1 MIAKFPHYQQPDHKD
16 CGPTCLKIVA
26 KHYGKVVSL
35 PEIRLLAETSRRGSN
50 LLSLC
55 DAAEKMGFRATGV
68 RINYPTLVEEVPL
81 PCVLHWSN
89 HHYVVAYKVKKNKVY
104 LSDPARGLMVVDQA
118 TFLTKW
124 IGRNADEGTP
134 EGIALLLEPTPTF
147 YKNDWE
153 TEEKHSF
160 SYLYKYLF
168 RYKNLLFQLVLGLA
182 AGSLL
187 QLIFPFLTQSIV
199 DVGIQNQDIGF
210 IYLIL
215 LAQLMLFVGS
225 ISVEVIR
232 GWVLLHLSTRISISL
247 VSDFFIKLM
256 RLPIS
261 FFDTRITG
269 DIMQRINDHQRIERL
284 LTNTSLSTLFSFA
297 NILVFSLVLAYYSL
311 TIFTIFLIGSVL
323 YILWIVVFLK
333 RRKQID
339 YLQFSHVAEEQ
350 SKVIE
355 LINGMQEIKLHNAEK
370 QKRWGWEF
378 IQIRLYKVAMK
389 TLALEQTQSVGSRF
403 INQLQNIIITVV
415 AATLVVSGEL
425 TLGMM
430 LAIQYIIGQ
439 LNAPVVQIVGFIQ
452 LVQDAQISLERLG
465 EIHHKEDEEPQ
476 HEQKLTDIPI
486 HSDITV
492 NNLSFKYAGTDEP
505 VLKGLDLVIPA
516 QKITAIVGAS
526 GSGKT
531 TLMKL
536 LMKFYEPQRGEIKLG
551 NIHLDH
557 IAQHTWRAHFGV
569 VMQEGYLFN
578 DTIAANIAVGDD
590 YVDKRKLQ
598 RAVEIANIKDFIE
611 GLPKSYNTKIG
622 NEGIGIS
629 TGQKQ
634 RILIARAVY
643 KDPDIIFFD
652 EATSALDANN
662 ERIIMDNLNT
672 FFQGKTVIIIAHRL
686 STVSNADQIVVLDQG
701 EIVETGNHQSLVSE
715 RNGYY
720 TLVKNQLEL

>member
-1 MIAKFPHYQQPDHKD
+1 MASFPHHQQPDYKD

-26 KHYGKVVSL
+26 KHYGKVIAL
-35 PEIRLLAETSRRGSN
+35 PKIRLLSETSRRGSS

-68 RINYPTLVEEVPL
+68 RINYPTLAEEAAL
-81 PCVLHWSN
+81 PCILHWGN
-89 HHYVVAYKVKKNKVY
+89 HHYVVAYKLRKDKIY
-104 LSDPARGLMVVDQA
+104 LSDPARGLTTVDKEA
-118 TFLTKW
+118 FLEKW
-124 IGRNADEGTP
+124 IGKNADEGTP
-134 EGIALLLEPTPTF
+134 EGIALLLEPTPSF
-147 YKNDWE
+147 YKNEWE
-153 TEEKHSF
+153 AEERHSF
-160 SYLYKYLF
+160 SYLYKYMF
-168 RYKNLLFQLVLGLA
+168 RYKNLLFQLALGLLG
-182 AGSLL
+182 GSLL

-199 DVGIQNQDIGF
+199 NVGIQNQDIGF

-215 LAQLMLFVGS
+215 IAQLMLFLGS
-225 ISVEVIR
+225 IGIEVIR
-232 GWVLLHLSTRISISL
+232 GWVLLHLSTRLSISL

-269 DIMQRINDHQRIERL
+269 DILQRINDHQRIERL

-297 NILVFSLVLAYYSL
+297 NILVFSFVLAYYSL
-311 TIFTIFLIGSVL
+311 TILTIFLVGSAIYV
-323 YILWIVVFLK
+323 LWIILFLK
-333 RRKQID
+333 RRKEID
-339 YLQFSHVAEEQ
+339 YLRFAHVAEEQ

-370 QKRWGWEF
+370 QKRWSWEF

-389 TLALEQTQSVGSRF
+389 TLALEQTQGVGSKF
-403 INQLQNIIITVV
+403 IDQLKNIVITVT
-415 AATLVVSGEL
+415 AATLVVKGEL

-430 LAIQYIIGQ
+430 LAVQYIIGQ
-439 LNAPVVQIVGFIQ
+439 LNGPVLQIVGFIQ
-452 LVQDAQISLERLG
+452 SVQDAQISLERLG
-465 EIHHKEDEEPQ
+465 EIHNKEDEEPPD
-476 HEQKLTDIPI
+476 EQKITDIAVD
-486 HSDITV
+486 SDIIIK
-492 NNLSFKYAGTDEP
+492 NLDFKYAGADEP
-505 VLKGLDLVIPA
+505 VLKELNLTIPA
-516 QKITAIVGAS
+516 RKITAIVGVS

-536 LMKFYEPQRGEIKLG
+536 LMKFYQPQRGEIKLG
-551 NIHLDH
+551 NVQLDN

-590 YVDKRKLQ
+590 YVDKSKLQ
-598 RAVEIANIKDFIE
+598 TAVEIANIKDFIE

-622 NEGIGIS
+622 NEGVGIS

-643 KDPDIIFFD
+643 KDPDFIFFD

-662 ERIIMDNLNT
+662 ERTIMDNLSR
-672 FFQGKTVIIIAHRL
+672 FFRGKTVIIIAHRL
-686 STVSNADQIVVLDQG
+686 STVRNADQIVVLDKG
-701 EIVETGNHQSLVSE
+701 EIVETGDHQRLVGE

-720 TLVKNQLEL
+720 KLVKNQLEL

>member
-1 MIAKFPHYQQPDHKD
+1 MPRFPHYKQPGLKD
-16 CGPTCLKIVA
+16 CGPTCLKIVTR
-26 KHYGKVVSL
+26 HYGKAIAL
-35 PEIRLLAETSRRGSN
+35 PKLRQLAHTSRTGSS

-55 DAAEKMGFRATGV
+55 DAAEAIGFRATGV
-68 RINYPTLVEEVPL
+68 RINYLTLAEEVTL
-81 PCVLHWSN
+81 PCILHWDT
-89 HHYVVAYKVKKNKVY
+89 HHYVVVYKLRKDKVY
-104 LSDPARGLMVVDQA
+104 LSDPARGLMIVGQED
-118 TFLTKW
+118 FLEKW
-124 IGRNADEGTP
+124 IGKNTDAGTP
-134 EGIALLLEPTPTF
+134 EGIALLLEPTPEF
-147 YKNDWE
+147 YKNKWE
-153 TEEKHSF
+153 AEEKHDF
-160 SYLYKYLF
+160 SYLYQYLF
-168 RYKNLLFQLVLGLA
+168 RYKGLLLQLILGLL
-182 AGSLL
+182 GVSLL

-215 LAQLMLFVGS
+215 LAQLMLFLGS
-225 ISVEVIR
+225 MSIEVIR
-232 GWVLLHLSTRISISL
+232 GWVLLHLSTRLSISL

-297 NILVFSLVLAYYSL
+297 NILVFSFVLAYYSL
-311 TIFTIFLIGSVL
+311 SIFTIFLVGSAV
-323 YILWIVVFLK
+323 YVLWIVLFLK
-333 RRKQID
+333 KREKID
-339 YLQFSHVAEEQ
+339 HLRFAHVAEEQ

-389 TLALEQTQSVGSRF
+389 TLALEQTQGIGSRF
-403 INQLQNIIITVV
+403 IDQLKNIVITVT
-415 AATLVVSGEL
+415 AATLVVTGEL

-439 LNAPVVQIVGFIQ
+439 LNAPVVQIVEFIRS
-452 LVQDAQISLERLG
+452 VQDAQISLERLG
-465 EIHHKEDEEPQ
+465 EIHNKPDEEPLD
-476 HEQKLTDIPI
+476 EQKVTEIAVDQ
-486 HSDITV
+486 DITIHRL
-492 NNLSFKYAGTDEP
+492 NFRYAGTDEA
-505 VLKGLDLVIPA
+505 VIKNVSLVIPA
-516 QKITAIVGAS
+516 KKITAIVGVS

-536 LMKFYEPQRGEIKLG
+536 LMKFYTPQKGEIKLG
-551 NIHLDH
+551 NTKLDN
-557 IAQHTWRAHFGV
+557 IAQHTWRDHFGV

-590 YVDKRKLQ
+590 YVDKGKLQ
-598 RAVEIANIKDFIE
+598 TAVEIANIKDFIE

-622 NEGIGIS
+622 NEGVGIS

-643 KDPDIIFFD
+643 KDPDFIFFD

-662 ERIIMDNLNT
+662 ERTIMDNLSR

-686 STVSNADQIVVLDQG
+686 STVSNADQIVVLDKG
-701 EIVETGNHQSLVSE
+701 EIVETGSHQTLVGE

-720 TLVKNQLEL
+720 KLVKNQLEL

>member
-1 MIAKFPHYQQPDHKD
+1 MHTY
-16 CGPTCLKIVA
+16 L
-26 KHYGKVVSL
+26 
-35 PEIRLLAETSRRGSN
+35 
-50 LLSLC
+50 
-55 DAAEKMGFRATGV
+55 
-68 RINYPTLVEEVPL
+68 
-81 PCVLHWSN
+81 
-89 HHYVVAYKVKKNKVY
+89 VAYKAKKDKVY
-104 LSDPARGLMVVDQA
+104 LSDPAQGLMVVDRA
-118 TFLTKW
+118 TLLTKW
-124 IGRNADEGTP
+124 IGHNADEGTP
-134 EGIALLLEPTPTF
+134 EGIALLLEPTPNF
-147 YKNDWE
+147 YKNEWKV
-153 TEEKHSF
+153 EEEHGF

-168 RYKNLLFQLVLGLA
+168 RYKNLLLQLILGLLG
-182 AGSLL
+182 GSIL

-225 ISVEVIR
+225 LSIEVIR
-232 GWVLLHLSTRISISL
+232 GWVLLHLSTRLNISL

-261 FFDTRITG
+261 FFDTRLTG
-269 DIMQRINDHQRIERL
+269 DILQRINDHQRIERL
-284 LTNTSLSTLFSFA
+284 LTSTSLNTLFSFA

-311 TIFTIFLIGSVL
+311 IILTVFLVGSAV
-323 YILWIVVFLK
+323 YIAWIAFFLK

-339 YLQFSHVAEEQ
+339 YLQFSQVAEEQ

-389 TLALEQTQSVGSRF
+389 TLALEQTQGVGSRF
-403 INQLQNIIITVV
+403 IDQLKNIVITVT
-415 AATLVVSGEL
+415 AATLVVTGEL

-439 LNAPVVQIVGFIQ
+439 LNAPVVQIVGFIRS
-452 LVQDAQISLERLG
+452 VQDAQISLERLG
-465 EIHHKEDEEPQ
+465 EIHNKPDEEPPD
-476 HEQKLTDIPI
+476 EQKITEIAVDQ
-486 HSDITV
+486 DITIHRL
-492 NNLSFKYAGTDEP
+492 NFRYAGTDEA
-505 VLKGLDLVIPA
+505 VIKNVSLVIPA
-516 QKITAIVGAS
+516 KKITAIVGVS

-536 LMKFYEPQRGEIKLG
+536 LMKFYSPQKGEIKLG
-551 NIHLDH
+551 NTKLEN

-590 YVDKRKLQ
+590 YVDKGKLQ
-598 RAVEIANIKDFIE
+598 TAVEIANIKEFIE

-622 NEGIGIS
+622 NEGVGIS

-643 KDPDIIFFD
+643 KDPDFIFFD

-662 ERIIMDNLNT
+662 ERIIMDNLNR
-672 FFQGKTVIIIAHRL
+672 FFRGKTVIIIAHRL
-686 STVSNADQIVVLDQG
+686 STVSNADQIVVLDKG
-701 EIVETGNHQSLVSE
+701 KIVETGNHQRLVSE

-720 TLVKNQLEL
+720 KLVKNQLEL

>member
-1 MIAKFPHYQQPDHKD
+1 MIRFPHYRQPDHKD

-26 KHYGKVVSL
+26 KHYGKVIAL
-35 PEIRLLAETSRRGSN
+35 PRIRQLSETTRRGSS
-50 LLSLC
+50 LLTLC
-55 DAAEKMGFRATGV
+55 DAAEKLGFRATGV
-68 RINYPTLVEEVPL
+68 RVTYPTLRDEVPL
-81 PCVLHWSN
+81 PCVLHWRN
-89 HHYVVAYKVKKNKVY
+89 HHYVVVYKLKKNKIY
-104 LSDPARGLMVVDQA
+104 LSDPARGRVVVNKA
-118 TFLTKW
+118 TFLTYW
-124 IGRNADEGTP
+124 MGQNVDDRTP

-147 YKNDWE
+147 YKNEWE
-153 TEEKHSF
+153 VEENHGF
-160 SYLYKYLF
+160 SYLYKYVF
-168 RYKNLLFQLVLGLA
+168 RYKNLLFQLVLGLLG
-182 AGSLL
+182 GSLL

-225 ISVEVIR
+225 LSIEVVR
-232 GWVLLHLSTRISISL
+232 GWVLLHLSTRLSISL

-256 RLPIS
+256 RLPIG

-269 DIMQRINDHQRIERL
+269 DILQRINDHQRIERL
-284 LTNTSLSTLFSFA
+284 LTSTSLNTLFSFA

-311 TIFTIFLIGSVL
+311 TILTVFLVGSVV
-323 YILWIVVFLK
+323 YIAWIAFFLK

-339 YLQFSHVAEEQ
+339 YLRFAHVAEEQ

-389 TLALEQTQSVGSRF
+389 ALALEQTQGVGSRF
-403 INQLQNIIITVV
+403 IDQLKNIVITVT
-415 AATLVVSGEL
+415 AATLVVTGEL

-439 LNAPVVQIVGFIQ
+439 LNAPVIQIVGFIRS
-452 LVQDAQISLERLG
+452 VQDAQISLERLG
-465 EIHHKEDEEPQ
+465 EIHNKPDEEPLD
-476 HEQKLTDIPI
+476 EQKITEIAVDQ
-486 HSDITV
+486 DITIHRL
-492 NNLSFKYAGTDEP
+492 NFRYAGTDEA
-505 VLKGLDLVIPA
+505 VIKNVSLVIPA
-516 QKITAIVGAS
+516 KKITAIVGVS

-536 LMKFYEPQRGEIKLG
+536 LMKFYAPQQGEIKLG
-551 NIHLDH
+551 NTKLDN

-590 YVDKRKLQ
+590 YVDKGKLQ
-598 RAVEIANIKDFIE
+598 TAVEIANIKDFIE

-643 KDPDIIFFD
+643 KDPDFIFFD

-662 ERIIMDNLNT
+662 ERIIMDNLNR
-672 FFQGKTVIIIAHRL
+672 FFRGKTVIIIAHRL
-686 STVSNADQIVVLDQG
+686 STVRNADQIVVLDKG
-701 EIVETGNHQSLVSE
+701 EIVESGNHQTLVGE

-720 TLVKNQLEL
+720 KLVKNQLEL

>member
-1 MIAKFPHYQQPDHKD
+1 MDKFPHYKQPDHKD

-26 KHYGKVVSL
+26 RHYGKVISL
-35 PEIRLLAETSRRGSN
+35 PKIRLLTQTSRRGSS
-50 LLSLC
+50 LLGLC
-55 DAAEKMGFRATGV
+55 DAAEKIGFKATGV
-68 RINYPTLVEEVPL
+68 RINYLTFSKEVAL
-81 PCVLHWSN
+81 PCILHWKN
-89 HHYVVAYKVKKNKVY
+89 HHYVVAYKLKKDKIY
-104 LSDPARGLMVVDQA
+104 LSDPARGLSVVNNT
-118 TFLTKW
+118 TFLKNW
-124 IGRNADEGTP
+124 IGQNADESTP

-147 YKNDWE
+147 YKNEWE
-153 TEEKHSF
+153 PEEKQSF

-168 RYKNLLFQLVLGLA
+168 RYRNLLFQLVLGLLG
-182 AGSLL
+182 GSLL

-215 LAQLMLFVGS
+215 LAQLMLFLGS
-225 ISVEVIR
+225 ISIEVIR
-232 GWVLLHLSTRISISL
+232 GWVLLHLSTRLNISL

-256 RLPIS
+256 KLPIS

-269 DIMQRINDHQRIERL
+269 DIMQRINDHRRIERL

-297 NILVFSLVLAYYSL
+297 NILIFGFVLAYYSL
-311 TIFTIFLIGSVL
+311 SIFTIFMVGSIIYMVWVVL
-323 YILWIVVFLK
+323 FLK
-333 RRKQID
+333 RRKEID
-339 YLQFSHVAEEQ
+339 HVRFAQVAEEQ

-389 TLALEQTQSVGSRF
+389 TLTLEQTQGVGSKF
-403 INQLQNIIITVV
+403 IDQLKNIVITVT
-415 AATLVVSGEL
+415 AATLVVKGEL

-430 LAIQYIIGQ
+430 LAVQYIIGQ
-439 LNAPVVQIVGFIQ
+439 LNAPILQIVGFIQ
-452 LVQDAQISLERLG
+452 SVQDAQISLERLG
-465 EIHHKEDEEPQ
+465 EIHNKEDEEPAD
-476 HEQKLTDIPI
+476 EQKITDIDTN
-486 HSDITV
+486 SDITI
-492 NNLSFKYAGTDEP
+492 NNLNFKYTGADEP
-505 VLKGLDLVIPA
+505 VLKDLNLLIPA
-516 QKITAIVGAS
+516 KKITAIVGVS

-536 LMKFYEPQRGEIKLG
+536 LMKFYQPQQGEIKLG
-551 NIHLDH
+551 HVHLNNIS
-557 IAQHTWRAHFGV
+557 QHTWRAHFGV

-590 YVDKRKLQ
+590 YVDKTKLQ
-598 RAVEIANIKDFIE
+598 KAVEIANIKDFIE
-611 GLPKSYNTKIG
+611 SLPKSYNTKIG

-643 KDPDIIFFD
+643 KDPDFIFFD

-662 ERIIMDNLNT
+662 ERTIMDNLNR
-672 FFQGKTVIIIAHRL
+672 FFQGKTAIIIAHRL
-686 STVSNADQIVVLDQG
+686 STVRNADQIVVLDKG
-701 EIVETGNHQSLVSE
+701 KIVETGSHQALIGE

-720 TLVKNQLEL
+720 KLVKNQLEL

>member
-1 MIAKFPHYQQPDHKD
+1 MPKFPHYQQPDYKD
-16 CGPTCLKIVA
+16 CGPTCLKMVA
-26 KHYGKVVSL
+26 KHYGKVIALSR
-35 PEIRLLAETSRRGSN
+35 IRQLSETTRRGSS
-50 LLSLC
+50 LLSLS
-55 DAAEKMGFRATGV
+55 DAAEKMGFRTTGV
-68 RINYPTLVEEVPL
+68 RVSYPTLRDEVQL
-81 PCVLHWSN
+81 PCILHWGN
-89 HHYVVAYKVKKNKVY
+89 RHYVVAYKAKKNKVY
-104 LSDPARGLMVVDQA
+104 LSDPSRGLMVVDRV

-124 IGRNADEGTP
+124 IGRNADGGTP
-134 EGIALLLEPTPTF
+134 EGIALLLEPTPSF
-147 YKNDWE
+147 YKNEWE
-153 TEEKHSF
+153 AEEKHSF

-168 RYKNLLFQLVLGLA
+168 RYKNLLFQLVLGLLG
-182 AGSLL
+182 GSLL

-215 LAQLMLFVGS
+215 LAQLMLFAGS
-225 ISVEVIR
+225 LGIEVIR
-232 GWVLLHLSTRISISL
+232 GWVLLHLSTRLSISL

-269 DIMQRINDHQRIERL
+269 DILQRINDHQRIERL
-284 LTNTSLSTLFSFA
+284 LTSTSLNTLFSFA
-297 NILVFSLVLAYYSL
+297 NILVFSFVLAYYSL
-311 TIFTIFLIGSVL
+311 TILSIFLIGSVV
-323 YILWIVVFLK
+323 YIAWIAFFLK

-339 YLQFSHVAEEQ
+339 YLQFSQVAEEQ

-389 TLALEQTQSVGSRF
+389 TLALEQTQGVGSRF
-403 INQLQNIIITVV
+403 IDQLKNIVITVT
-415 AATLVVSGEL
+415 AATLVVTGEL

-439 LNAPVVQIVGFIQ
+439 LNAPVVQIVGFIRS
-452 LVQDAQISLERLG
+452 VQDAQISLERLG
-465 EIHHKEDEEPQ
+465 EIHNKPDEEPSN
-476 HEQKLTDIPI
+476 EQKITEIAVDQNITI
-486 HSDITV
+486 HRL
-492 NNLSFKYAGTDEP
+492 NFRYAGTDEA
-505 VLKGLDLVIPA
+505 VIKNVSLVIPA
-516 QKITAIVGAS
+516 KKITAIVGVS

-536 LMKFYEPQRGEIKLG
+536 LMKFYTPQKGEIKLG
-551 NIHLDH
+551 NTKLDN
-557 IAQHTWRAHFGV
+557 IAQHTWRDHFGV

-590 YVDKRKLQ
+590 YVDKGKLQ
-598 RAVEIANIKDFIE
+598 TAVEIANIKEFIE

-622 NEGIGIS
+622 NEGVGIS

-643 KDPDIIFFD
+643 KDPDFIFFD

-662 ERIIMDNLNT
+662 ERIIMDNLNH
-672 FFQGKTVIIIAHRL
+672 FFRGKTVIIIAHRL
-686 STVSNADQIVVLDQG
+686 STVRNADQIVVLDKG
-701 EIVETGNHQSLVSE
+701 EIVETGSHQRLVSE

-720 TLVKNQLEL
+720 KLVKNQLEL

>member
-1 MIAKFPHYQQPDHKD
+1 MPKFPYYRQPDYKD

-26 KHYGKVVSL
+26 KHYGKVIAL
-35 PEIRLLAETSRRGSN
+35 PKIRLLSETSRRGSS
-50 LLSLC
+50 LLGLC
-55 DAAEKMGFRATGV
+55 EAAEKMGFRAIGV
-68 RINYPTLVEEVPL
+68 QINYPTLSEEVAL
-81 PCVLHWSN
+81 PCVLHWGN
-89 HHYVVAYKVKKNKVY
+89 HHYVVAYKLKKSKIY
-104 LSDPARGLMVVDQA
+104 LSDPARGLTVVDKES
-118 TFLTKW
+118 FLEKW
-124 IGRNADEGTP
+124 IGKNADDSTP
-134 EGIALLLEPTPTF
+134 EGIALLLEPTPAF
-147 YKNDWE
+147 YKNEWE
-153 TEEKHSF
+153 AEEKHSF

-168 RYKNLLFQLVLGLA
+168 RYKNLLFQLVLGLLG
-182 AGSLL
+182 GSLL

-199 DVGIQNQDIGF
+199 DIGIQNQDIGF

-225 ISVEVIR
+225 LSIEVIR
-232 GWVLLHLSTRISISL
+232 GWVLLHLSTRLSISL

-261 FFDTRITG
+261 FFDTRLTG
-269 DIMQRINDHQRIERL
+269 DILQRINDHQRIERL
-284 LTNTSLSTLFSFA
+284 LTSTSLNTLFSFA
-297 NILVFSLVLAYYSL
+297 NILVFSFVLAYYSL
-311 TIFTIFLIGSVL
+311 TILTVFLVGSAI
-323 YILWIVVFLK
+323 YIAWIAFFLK

-339 YLQFSHVAEEQ
+339 YLQFSQVAEEQ

-389 TLALEQTQSVGSRF
+389 TLALEQTQGVGSRF
-403 INQLQNIIITVV
+403 IDQLKNIVITVT
-415 AATLVVSGEL
+415 AATLVVTGEL

-439 LNAPVVQIVGFIQ
+439 LNAPVVQIVGFIRS
-452 LVQDAQISLERLG
+452 VQDAQISLERLG
-465 EIHHKEDEEPQ
+465 EIHNKPDEEPPD
-476 HEQKLTDIPI
+476 EQKITEIAVDQDLTI
-486 HSDITV
+486 HQL
-492 NNLSFKYAGTDEP
+492 NFRYAGTDEA
-505 VLKGLDLVIPA
+505 VIKNVSLVIPA
-516 QKITAIVGAS
+516 KKITAIVGVS

-536 LMKFYEPQRGEIKLG
+536 LMKFYSPQKGEIKLG
-551 NIHLDH
+551 SMKLDN
-557 IAQHTWRAHFGV
+557 IAQHTWRDHFGV

-590 YVDKRKLQ
+590 YVDKGKLQ
-598 RAVEIANIKDFIE
+598 TAVEIANIKDFIE

-622 NEGIGIS
+622 NEGVGIS

-643 KDPDIIFFD
+643 KDPDFIFFD

-662 ERIIMDNLNT
+662 ERTIMDNLSR
-672 FFQGKTVIIIAHRL
+672 FFRGKTVIIIAHRL
-686 STVSNADQIVVLDQG
+686 STVSNADQIVVLDKG
-701 EIVETGNHQSLVSE
+701 EIVESGNHQTLVSE

-720 TLVKNQLEL
+720 KLVKNQLEL